1 MKLLFNEKITGLI
14 EAKEFNVLSFDK
26 FCLDQTGFKARSK
39 ENKKDLDTLKELYVE
54 YIRHEFDIKET
65 FISFKD
71 VQKLYQQVYHQR
83 YNKIRHLN
91 GTPSRWWGDSAD
103 DFANAQNQQPA
114 AASFEV
120 ITASDGSKYVRNN
133 DAPLGITDSI
143 ETCISY
149 EEFVKANYKG
159 DDIYAADT
167 MERLHIN
174 SQYINYI
181 NLVFKT
187 GCRTIDEAIAL
198 YRRRGDIIKNQQEQQ
213 SERLAA
219 QARITAEGLNNPNH
233 PSYQQG
239 GRYRKRGYQK
249 KAVENQETLIANSD
263 KISMKTVN
271 LISEWFEL
279 YADWQKITAL
289 PVMTLPQFEAEYKDT
304 IVSMWKLDTTSNI
317 DGIFEVLYKRY
328 LNQYR
333 TKRYY
338 YESNGR

>member
-1 MKLLFNEKITGLI
+1 MSELIFNEKITGLI

-26 FCLDQTGFKARSK
+26 FCIDQTGFKGRSK

-54 YIRHEFDIKET
+54 YIRHEFDVKEPY
-65 FISFKD
+65 ISFKE
-71 VQKLYQQVYHQR
+71 VMKLYQQVYHKR
-83 YNKIRHLN
+83 YNKTRHLN
-91 GTPSRWWGDSAD
+91 SITSWGGGDELV
-103 DFANAQNQQPA
+103 NVQQPA

-143 ETCISY
+143 ETCVSY
-149 EEFVKANYKG
+149 EEFVKENYKG
-159 DDIYAADT
+159 GDIYAADT

-174 SQYINYI
+174 RQYINYI

-187 GCRTIDEAIAL
+187 GCRTIDEAIGL

-219 QARITAEGLNNPNH
+219 QARITAEGLDNPNH
-233 PSYQQG
+233 PSYKQG

-249 KAVENQETLIANSD
+249 KAVENQETSIANND
-263 KISMKTVN
+263 KINMKTVN

-279 YADWQKITAL
+279 YTDWKKVTAL
-289 PVMTLPQFEAEYKDT
+289 PVMTLPQFEAEYKDK
-304 IVSMWKLDTTSNI
+304 IVSMWKLDTTSNL
-317 DGIFEVLYKRY
+317 DSIFEVLYKRY

>member
-1 MKLLFNEKITGLI
+1 MELLFNEKITGLI

-26 FCLDQTGFKARSK
+26 FCLDQTGFKCRSK

-65 FISFKD
+65 FISFNE
-71 VQKLYQQVYHQR
+71 VMKLYQQVYHKR
-83 YNKIRHLN
+83 YNRIRN
-91 GTPSRWWGDSAD
+91 STNNVSSWTGDSASN
-103 DFANAQNQQPA
+103 FANVQNQQPA
-114 AASFEV
+114 ASFEI

-149 EEFVKANYKG
+149 EEFVKENYKG

-198 YRRRGDIIKNQQEQQ
+198 YRRRGDILKNQQEQQ

-219 QARITAEGLNNPNH
+219 QAKITADGLDNPNH
-233 PSYQQG
+233 PSYHQG

-249 KAVENQETLIANSD
+249 KAVESQETSIANND
-263 KISMKTVN
+263 KINMKTVN

-279 YADWQKITAL
+279 YEDWKKVTAL

-304 IVSMWKLDTTSNI
+304 IVSMWKLDTASNI

-338 YESNGR
+338 YNSNSR